1 MRWPGSERLAGG
13 ASLQSSVVAR
23 YVQIAEDLARR
34 VRSGELSAGVELPG
48 VREYARALGTTST
61 TVVRAYRY
69 LADSAVI
76 TMADRRRARVAGEG
90 AIAAAR
96 MLEPERVF
104 RLAGSDDPALRV
116 LLDRLSAA
124 VVLVGARGSFHGLR
138 AVARGE
144 ADGGVIH
151 LRHRDGVYNESF
163 ARAVLARDE
172 PHLLHLWRRE
182 QGLIVPAGNPRGLV
196 SAADLGG
203 VRVARRGEGTGTR
216 VLLDQLL
223 LAEGIMPHE
232 VAGLELSS
240 HLEIA
245 FAVASGIADV
255 GVGVRAG
262 LADLGLEFVPLLWE
276 PYEIALS
283 RNALGAARPLIGV
296 LRDPGFQRSIADL
309 GGYDLGHTGTLR
321 PVDSDRPHGR

>member
-1 MRWPGSERLAGG
+1 M
-13 ASLQSSVVAR
+13 
-23 YVQIAEDLARR
+23 
-34 VRSGELSAGVELPG
+34 RSGELAEGAELPG
-48 VREYARALGTTST
+48 VREYARTEGTTSS

-69 LADSAVI
+69 LADGAVI

-96 MLEPERVF
+96 LLDPERVF

-116 LLDRLSAA
+116 LLDRLGAA
-124 VVLVGARGSFHGLR
+124 VVPVGARGSFHGLR

-163 ARAVLARDE
+163 VRAVLGRDE
-172 PHLLHLWRRE
+172 PCLLHLWRRE

-196 SAADLGG
+196 SAAGLGG
-203 VRVARRGEGTGTR
+203 LRVARREQGAGTR

-223 LAEGIMPHE
+223 LAAGTAPHD
-232 VAGLELSS
+232 VAGPELSS
-240 HLEIA
+240 HVEIA
-245 FAVASGIADV
+245 FAVASGIADA

-262 LADLGLEFVPLLWE
+262 LTDLGLEFVPLLWE
-276 PYEIALS
+276 PYEIALG
-283 RNALGAARPLIGV
+283 RGALGAARPLIDV
-296 LRDPGFQRSIADL
+296 LRDPAFRQSITDL
-309 GGYDLGHTGTLR
+309 GGYDLRHTAAVR
-321 PVDSDRPHGR
+321 PVHPTGHRAGNPGAVGPHSDSTDRR